1 MLYTDALVALVVA
14 LVFVLDTPVVG
25 VPMDVSFVPVEVSR
39 MDRDVTQDEGIQL
52 VVAPDIIEAEWP
64 EIILGFENVVV
75 PLDQHF
81 PSIEALQILESAP
94 WYRYVTQVINLVS
107 G

>member
-14 LVFVLDTPVVG
+14 LVFRQNTPVVG
-25 VPMDVSFVPVEVSR
+25 VPMDVSFVPIEVCR
-39 MDRDVTQDEGIQL
+39 MDRDMTQDEGIQL
-52 VVAPDIIEAEWP
+52 VAAPDIIEAEWP
-64 EIILGFENVVV
+64 EIVLGSENVVV

-81 PSIEALQILESAP
+81 PSIETLQVLQPAP
-94 WYRYVTQVINLVS
+94 WYRYVAQVIDLIS